1 MIYCDSQFM
10 YAESGIFHSNRD
22 EEHLSRLPYSND
34 GEMMAQQPVLC
45 TVLHTYNQ
53 HCCCEPQRRK
63 STGSKELKLNVSTA
77 EGVYVTNS
85 TRMRSQIIDMLVNNG
100 RSPGL

>member
-1 MIYCDSQFM
+1 MTKGKMIYCDSQFM

-45 TVLHTYNQ
+45 TV
-53 HCCCEPQRRK
+53 
-63 STGSKELKLNVSTA
+63 STHL
-77 EGVYVTNS
+77 
-85 TRMRSQIIDMLVNNG
+85 Q
-100 RSPGL
+100 PGLLL